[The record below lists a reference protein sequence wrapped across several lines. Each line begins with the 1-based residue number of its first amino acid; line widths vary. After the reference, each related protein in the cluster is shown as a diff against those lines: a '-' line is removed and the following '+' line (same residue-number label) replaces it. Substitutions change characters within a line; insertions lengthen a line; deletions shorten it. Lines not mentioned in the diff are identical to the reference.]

1 MALFR
6 SLIGRAMRE
15 FASDPEKR
23 AQAKQ
28 VFDEKVAPEAKELWK
43 KAEPGMKRAGRS
55 ALRGAA
61 KAAVEIK
68 RRLNEEKS

>member
-6 SLIGRAMRE
+6 SLFGRVARE
-15 FASDPEKR
+15 FANDPEKR

-28 VFDEKVAPEAKELWK
+28 VYDDKVAPQAKEFWK
-43 KAEPGMKRAGRS
+43 QAEPGVMRAGRS

>member
-6 SLIGRAMRE
+6 SLIGRIVRE

-28 VFDEKVAPEAKELWK
+28 IYAEKVAPEAKEFWK
-43 KAEPGMKRAGRS
+43 KAEPEVKRAGRS

-61 KAAVEIK
+61 KAAIEIK
-68 RRLNEEKS
+68 RRLNDEKS